1 MISKT
6 SGFFLWGMML
16 DPVVRLSG
24 SDTKPKFWLMNRQ
37 MSIARRPMV
46 AATAAMALAAVRSL
60 LPRLICAATTL

>member
-46 AATAAMALAAVRSL
+46 AATAAMALAAARSL

>member
-16 DPVVRLSG
+16 DPVVSSSG
-24 SDTKPKFWLMNRQ
+24 SEMKPKFWLMNRQ
-37 MSIARRPMV
+37 ASIASRPIV
-46 AATAAMALAAVRSL
+46 AATAAMAAAAARSL

>member
-37 MSIARRPMV
+37 TSIAMRPMV
-46 AATAAMALAAVRSL
+46 AATAAMALAATRSL